1 MTGYL
6 RIDEPEIRDAL
17 AMPGI
22 REALAVPHAI
32 PRETREA
39 LATILARELVLGET
53 YEIRDPDQATSHM
66 GPAIRLL
73 NAARYTEAWA
83 RLKSLSV
90 KSRMIALLAMKAV
103 LDAILETFDEIQAGR
118 LSAESQRT
126 LLEFK
131 LMVVEMFGLHG
142 RKPGVSREEKF
153 LHNDLRSKDS
163 RARAIN
169 DVLYRRLV
177 PRLDEA
183 AEELADSADAIEIMT
198 LLSGG
203 RGWDYAMMEKHED
216 PLYDIKRYSNVIR
229 RSPNLMALIDDLG
242 RSSEGFT
249 AGGGRQ
255 LRCGRMEVHS
265 IVPSSNLHYLLP
277 SELIKLQDN
286 VLKYLF
292 FARWTEGKLLTYQ
305 LTAPGKSETGDK
317 KRKGPVIALVDTSGS
332 MDGIPGILAK
342 AITLAAVRMFLQ
354 RDRKIKVVLFSS
366 VGQLDEIDLP
376 VESISGFLDFLRGSF
391 GGGTDFNT
399 ALKAGIEALKLK
411 QYANADIL
419 FVTDGMSRVTD
430 KALIEEWHSI
440 KESTG
445 SQIFTAIIGNDQAG
459 GLEELSD
466 QVYFLGRKPDRALG
480 GKN

>member
-1 MTGYL
+1 MTVY
-6 RIDEPEIRDAL
+6 IPSNEPEIRDAL

-22 REALAVPHAI
+22 REVLAVPHAL
-32 PRETREA
+32 PRETRET

-53 YEIRDPDQATSHM
+53 YELRDPDQATSHM

-83 RLKSLSV
+83 RLKSLSA

-118 LSAESQRT
+118 LPAESQRA

-131 LMVVEMFGLHG
+131 LMIVEMFGLHG
-142 RKPGVSREEKF
+142 RKPGVSREEKS

-163 RARAIN
+163 RARAVN

-183 AEELADSADAIEIMT
+183 AEELADSADAIEIMS

-203 RGWDYAMMEKHED
+203 RGWDYAMIEKHED
-216 PLYDIKRYSNVIR
+216 PLYDIRRYSKVIR
-229 RSPNLMALIDDLG
+229 RNSDLMALIDDLG
-242 RSSEGFT
+242 RSSEGVD
-249 AGGGRQ
+249 AGGRRH
-255 LRCGRMEVHS
+255 LRCGRLEVHS
-265 IVPSSNLHYLLP
+265 IVTSSNLHYLLP

-305 LTAPGKSETGDK
+305 LTAHGKSETGDK

-342 AITLAAVRMFLQ
+342 SITLATVRMFLQ
-354 RDRKIKVVLFSS
+354 RARKIKVVLFSAA
-366 VGQLDEIDLP
+366 GQLDEIDLP
-376 VESISGFLDFLRGSF
+376 EESISGFLDFLRASF

-399 ALKAGIEALKLK
+399 ALKAGIEALKTR
-411 QYANADIL
+411 QYTNADIL
-419 FVTDGMSRVTD
+419 FITDGMSRVTD
-430 KALIEEWHSI
+430 KALIEEWRSL
-440 KESTG
+440 KEASS
-445 SQIFTAIIGNDQAG
+445 SQIFTVIVGNDQAG

-466 QVYFLGRKPDRALG
+466 QVYFLGRKPARHG
-480 GKN
+480 NIF